1 MLALWTRD
9 LVRSTAQDI
18 RKSKRKFRKMA
29 EHHSRLMNQAHDRG
43 DMETAKMHAKYYN
56 GYSKAAENLIGWMS
70 ESNLV
75 SK

>member
-1 MLALWTRD
+1 
-9 LVRSTAQDI
+9 
-18 RKSKRKFRKMA
+18 
-29 EHHSRLMNQAHDRG
+29 MNQAHDRG